1 MNPLFPVA
9 MILAAVFFR
18 LGQIGHRRWR
28 NRNAALRNKGAV
40 VGWLLAGVLALPAV
54 VYAFYYSRLMGEPV
68 WLYSFRSLP
77 LTELLGSGIGFLAGW
92 LQSTREESGLLKKH
106 FGVMFFPLF
115 FGFVVTVPFLKPLLR
130 PLDWS
135 EFRERW
141 NDGVCLQS
149 TLSSCGP
156 ASAATLLKLKGKP
169 ASEAALA
176 RECFSYAGG
185 TENWYLARAFHRRG
199 FSTKFLHVD
208 VQTASIPS
216 SSIAGVRI
224 QGRGHFIA
232 ILGTNAAGITVG
244 DPLFG
249 TLVMPQAELVQRYNF
264 TGFFLVIQ

>member
-9 MILAAVFFR
+9 MILAAAFFR
-18 LGQIGHRRWR
+18 LGQVCHRRW
-28 NRNAALRNKGAV
+28 NNSGAALRFRGAIL
-40 VGWLLAGVLALPAV
+40 GWLLAVVLALPAV
-54 VYAFYYSRLMGEPV
+54 VYAFYYSRLMGEPI
-68 WLYSFRSLP
+68 WFYSFRSLP

-92 LQSTREESGLLKKH
+92 LQSTRNENIMLKKH
-106 FGVMFFPLF
+106 FSVLFFPLF
-115 FGFVVTVPFLKPLLR
+115 FAFVVAVPFLKPLLR

-141 NDGVCLQS
+141 DGGVCLQS

-156 ASAATLLKLKGKP
+156 ASATTLLKLKGKP

-176 RECFSYAGG
+176 RECFTYAGG

-208 VQTASIPS
+208 VRTAGIPS
-216 SSIAGVRI
+216 PSIAGVRI

-232 ILGTNAAGITVG
+232 ILETNAAGITVG
-244 DPLFG
+244 DPRFG
-249 TLVMPQAELVQRYNF
+249 TLVMQQTELLQRYDF
-264 TGFFLVIQ
+264 TGFFLLIP